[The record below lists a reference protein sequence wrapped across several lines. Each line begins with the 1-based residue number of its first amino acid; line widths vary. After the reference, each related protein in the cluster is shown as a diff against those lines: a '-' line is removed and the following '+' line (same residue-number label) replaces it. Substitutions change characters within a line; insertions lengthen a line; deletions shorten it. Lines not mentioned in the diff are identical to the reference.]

1 MISCTAVNKECLIT
15 KTLGITGI
23 VKTPM
28 LNGIAQEEADEAGES
43 FEWGMNQFA
52 KNITL
57 KRLSVPEDV
66 AACVSYLA
74 GSDSDYMTGQSLVI
88 DGGMVFN

>member
-1 MISCTAVNKECLIT
+1 
-15 KTLGITGI
+15 
-23 VKTPM
+23 
-28 LNGIAQEEADEAGES
+28 
-43 FEWGMNQFA
+43 MNQFA

-57 KRLSVPEDV
+57 KRLSLPEDV

-74 GSDSDYMTGQSLVI
+74 GPDSDYMTGQSLII